1 MDNWKAQM
9 KVSILKIVD
18 ILILGM
24 SKIQSAPT
32 SLWEN
37 FPLPLFPKFL
47 FPLIMKQAIDTNS
60 QKSSV
65 LAGSDRKEQM

>member
-1 MDNWKAQM
+1 
-9 KVSILKIVD
+9 
-18 ILILGM
+18 M

-65 LAGSDRKEQM
+65 LAGFDRKEQM